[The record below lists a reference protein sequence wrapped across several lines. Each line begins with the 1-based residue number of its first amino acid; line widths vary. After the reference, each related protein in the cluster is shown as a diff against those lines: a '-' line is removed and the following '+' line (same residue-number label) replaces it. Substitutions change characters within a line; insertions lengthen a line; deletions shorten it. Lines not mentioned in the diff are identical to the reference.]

1 MTPKL
6 REQAAQL
13 CSALAGFTFD
23 LYWWEAV
30 VALDLEQSGARELA
44 SDAWRAAAYEHYARS
59 RGAQHE
65 QWAIACSMLRTG
77 WVPS

>member
-1 MTPKL
+1 MVTMRL

-23 LYWWEAV
+23 LYWWDAV

-44 SDAWRAAAYEHYARS
+44 SDAWRAATDEHYA

-65 QWAIACSMLRTG
+65 RWAIACSMLRTG
-77 WVPS
+77 WEPR